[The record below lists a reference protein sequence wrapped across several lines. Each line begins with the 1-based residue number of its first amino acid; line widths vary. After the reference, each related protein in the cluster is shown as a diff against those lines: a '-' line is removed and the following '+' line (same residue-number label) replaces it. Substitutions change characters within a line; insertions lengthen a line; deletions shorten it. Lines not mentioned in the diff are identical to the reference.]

1 MTDDV
6 ECYIIIVS
14 RNRNLAVIL
23 STLLKKGGVIPFKTY
38 VEEKGVIIAVKYIL
52 RVLVLVVIFLIVF
65 TMKAI

>member
-1 MTDDV
+1 MTKYV

-38 VEEKGVIIAVKYIL
+38 VEEGVIPFKTYVEERGDICL
-52 RVLVLVVIFLIVF
+52 
-65 TMKAI
+65 